1 MNLLTDPVFRVETP
15 DGRKAMSLPAL
26 LAALGEDGVE
36 AMSGL
41 QRHQE
46 DAFHVFLSYL
56 AGALLARMDVTSPVQ
71 DEAFWREGIRRLTGR
86 QDDYAWTLVVEDITQ
101 PAFMQPPLVEKSLFA
116 KFNTKEPKARTP
128 DELDLLATAK
138 NHDCKQ
144 AQSALPAIDDWI
156 YALVSLQTCTCYGGR
171 GNYGIARINGAS
183 ARPCVQIMDSARH
196 GLRWKQDVT
205 RLLQY
210 RPTLLDQYPYDASGI
225 VFTWLP
231 PWDLKT
237 SLALNALDPFFIE
250 ISRAI
255 RLVRTDSGIRA
266 LAAASEPRVLA
277 KALRDE
283 FKGNLGDPW
292 TPINL
297 KSGGAVVLGKNG
309 LTPRVLHDLLFAE
322 IDRDSPFKPCAFLQ
336 QDTGATPTPALF
348 HVTALARRGGTDSST
363 EGFHAADIPIP
374 GKVKLSLMRRDT
386 EAQRLGKVSRERLN
400 DASVM
405 ENKVLNPALLALLE
419 GGPEKIDYDKRE
431 LNAWREGA
439 IRMYAGAWAADYF
452 PWLWRTLD
460 EADAD
465 AARLAWLRSL
475 QDKAWRAIQGAIER
489 YPARSGRR
497 YRARVR
503 AEVVFRDALYDHF
516 PQLKE
521 AHRVTN

>member
-1 MNLLTDPVFRVETP
+1 MNLLVDPVFRVETP
-15 DGRKAMSLPAL
+15 DGQQSMSLPAL
-26 LAALGEDGVE
+26 LAALGEDRVE
-36 AMSGL
+36 ALSGL

-46 DAFHVFLSYL
+46 DAFHIFLCYL
-56 AGALLARMDVTSPVQ
+56 AGAVLARTGKERPVQ
-71 DEAFWREGIRRLTGR
+71 DEVFWREGIRRLTGR
-86 QDDYAWTLVVEDITQ
+86 QDDYAWTLVLEDVTQ
-101 PAFMQPPLVEKSLFA
+101 PAFMQAALADKSLFA
-116 KFNTKEPKARTP
+116 NFHTKEPKARTP

-144 AQSALPAIDDWI
+144 AQSAQPAIDDWI
-156 YALVSLQTCTCYGGR
+156 YALISLQTSTCYGGR
-171 GNYGIARINGAS
+171 GNYGIARINGTS
-183 ARPCVQIMDSARH
+183 ARPCVQIMDSARY
-196 GLRWKQDVT
+196 GLRWQQDVT
-205 RLLQY
+205 RLLRY
-210 RPTLLDQYPYDASGI
+210 RPKLLDQYPYDALGI
-225 VFTWLP
+225 VLTWVP
-231 PWDLKT
+231 PWDLKA
-237 SLALNALDPFFIE
+237 SLALDALDPFFIE
-250 ISRAI
+250 ISRAV
-255 RLVRTDSGIRA
+255 RLTATDSGIRV
-266 LAAASEPRVLA
+266 LGAASEPRVIA
-277 KALRDE
+277 KAQRDKL
-283 FKGNLGDPW
+283 KGNLGDPW
-292 TPINL
+292 TPINH
-297 KSGGAVVLGKNG
+297 KSGGAVVLGKNS

-322 IDRDSPFKPCAFLQ
+322 IDSDSPFKPCAFMQ
-336 QDTGATPTPALF
+336 QDTGAPTEALF

-431 LNAWREGA
+431 LNAWRERA
-439 IRMYAGAWAADYF
+439 IQTYAEAWAADFF

-460 EADAD
+460 EVDAD

-475 QDKAWRAIQGAIER
+475 QDKAWRAFQGAIER

-503 AEVVFRDALYDHF
+503 AEGVFRGALYNHF

-521 AHRVTN
+521 AQRVTN